1 MLLLNSNITEKQ
13 YLGTLDYLYK
23 VKKTKLYIEP
33 RRNTEPNVYLA
44 SVASVKI
51 MTQDRSWFFVYNENG
66 FALAH

>member
-33 RRNTEPNVYLA
+33 RRNAEPNVYLA

-51 MTQDRSWFFVYNENG
+51 MTQDWSWLFVYNKKG
-66 FALAH
+66 FTLAL